1 MVTPGTLQEDDLLQP
16 HQHNFRAAIGRVSAE
31 LAMSW
36 ADMSTGDFFV
46 QACDKADIDTVLARL
61 QAAEVIYA
69 DDLSDQLRFVQSNL
83 SENYNLSAEPSAF
96 FDHKKAMDRLAEF
109 YGVSTLQGFG
119 QFTPPMLSAAGGL
132 LAYLQRTQLQQ
143 MPRLSPPT
151 ILLKQAFMDID
162 AATRKSLELTHTLSG
177 ERVAACFTRLIS
189 PTRLLAHG
197 CCTAAFLRL

>member
-1 MVTPGTLQEDDLLQP
+1 
-16 HQHNFRAAIGRVSAE
+16 
-31 LAMSW
+31 
-36 ADMSTGDFFV
+36 MSTGDFFV
-46 QACDKADIDTVLARL
+46 QSCTESDIETVLARL
-61 QAAEVIYA
+61 QAAELIYA
-69 DDLSDQLRFVQSNL
+69 DDLAERMGFLQSDLPL
-83 SENYNLSAEPSAF
+83 HYHLSAEASAF
-96 FDHKKAMDRLAEF
+96 FDHKKATARLADF

-177 ERVAACFTRLIS
+177 ERAGSLLHAIDFT
-189 PTRLLAHG
+189 H
-197 CCTAAFLRL
+197 TAAGALSLIHI